1 NTMDYVRASTCCH
14 LILIALIQ
22 QPSAAA
28 VHGSVF
34 KDLTTPQGQQI
45 MRSAKSA
52 QMLSFMDTDANPCDD
67 FYGYACGNFARFNGA
82 TPEKDT
88 SIGQDMFAGYL
99 RRVRQLLNQPRMSTD
114 WPMETLVK
122 YFYESCL
129 DTTSLRI
136 HQRSRII
143 SVLREFRGMPAVEG
157 DSWTGIDFDPLET
170 MAQLLSRYGKLTLL
184 GVYVS
189 PDYKNS
195 QINRLYLGQRN
206 DLVPIDESAKLA
218 KKLEIQMRL
227 QNLEA
232 SIAKDLQN
240 YLGVGAKEA
249 NDIAKNLYDFEG
261 KLFEGDSSIS
271 FEDGHSLYSLAE
283 LEEKYI
289 SYLNFTEYFG
299 LIFGEGNIPE
309 KLYVYND
316 EFLDNA
322 LALMKNTPSATQAN
336 YILWHLLE
344 DYLVDSNDKDLS
356 KWCVGQTRKYFGQLT
371 DHLVYKRYRSSKAE
385 EEVLS
390 VWEEIRGIFREHL
403 KGDKLDWITNAT
415 RQLAIKK
422 LDRMELNISSYDSVD
437 FEKLFG
443 PVEID
448 RNNYVANIQHL
459 LSAKA
464 MEAVEKLNIPGSS
477 LDTPETL
484 SFTPA
489 YNVQENS
496 ITIPVALLQ
505 PRYFWSD
512 EYPEALKYATLGYLI
527 GHEMVHGFD
536 DSGRSYDASGNLAPW
551 WDIKSRY
558 EFEERRKC
566 FQAQYHAYKYG
577 GSKLPET
584 ENQAENI
591 ADNAGIKF
599 AYIAYEKWLGQQT
612 EERKERE
619 IMKGLDLNSRQLFFL
634 GYAQLWCDD
643 VHKLIRST
651 IVKND
656 EHAPNIYRVIGS
668 LSNFQEFSWVYNCSQ
683 EAPMDPEYKC
693 AIY

>member
-1 NTMDYVRASTCCH
+1 MISRLWWL
-14 LILIALIQ
+14 LILQVPILAL
-22 QPSAAA
+22 PTDTEN
-28 VHGSVF
+28 VF
-34 KDLTTPQGQQI
+34 ADDLTSEYAKQI
-45 MRSAKSA
+45 ITAAKVA
-52 QMLSFMDTDANPCDD
+52 GIKGMMKPEVAPCDN
-67 FYGYACGNFARFNGA
+67 FFEYACGNWNHQNPALLLERPM
-82 TPEKDT
+82 TDT
-88 SIGQDMFAGYL
+88 F
-99 RRVRQLLNQPRMSTD
+99 QLLSDGFNRRLQRLLRSQ
-114 WPMETLVK
+114 TLQSELEK
-122 YFYESCL
+122 KIQRFFLSCSIANR
-129 DTTSLRI
+129 DD
-136 HQRSRII
+136 
-143 SVLREFRGMPAVEG
+143 VLYKVALENVYREFGEMPAVVG
-157 DSWTGIDFDPLET
+157 
-170 MAQLLSRYGKLTLL
+170 AQWNSSAFNWWRTEAQIHQKYAKGLIFGVEIMHDIRNTSINRVYLS
-184 GVYVS
+184 S
-189 PDYKNS
+189 PDRPGAGLKDS
-195 QINRLYLGQRN
+195 PLFKI
-206 DLVPIDESAKLA
+206 
-218 KKLEIQMRL
+218 LE
-227 QNLEA
+227 EA

-249 NDIAKNLYDFEG
+249 NDIAKNLYIFEG

-271 FEDGHSLYSLAE
+271 FEDGHSFYSMAE

-322 LALMKNTPSATQAN
+322 LALIKNTPSATQAN

-344 DYLVDSNDKDLS
+344 EYLVDSNDKDLS
-356 KWCVGQTRKYFGQLT
+356 KWCVGQTKKYFGQLT

-422 LDRMELNISSYDSVD
+422 LDSMELNISSYDSVD
-437 FEKLFG
+437 FDKLFG

-448 RNNYVANIQHL
+448 IHNYVANIQHL

-464 MEAVEKLNIPGSS
+464 METVEKLKIPGSS
-477 LDTPETL
+477 IDAPETL

-489 YNVQENS
+489 YNIQENS

-505 PRYFWSD
+505 PRYFWSA

-536 DSGRSYDASGNLAPW
+536 DSGRSFDASGNLAPW

-591 ADNAGIKF
+591 ADNAGVKF

-651 IVKND
+651 LAKND
-656 EHAPNIYRVIGS
+656 EHAPSRYRVIGS